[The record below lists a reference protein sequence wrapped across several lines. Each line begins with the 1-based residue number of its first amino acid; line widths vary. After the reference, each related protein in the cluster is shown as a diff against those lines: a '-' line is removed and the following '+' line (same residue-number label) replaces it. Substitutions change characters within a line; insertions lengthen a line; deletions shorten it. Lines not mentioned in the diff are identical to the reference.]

1 MWRGART
8 KRRPVNSLTRFRP
21 DGFTL
26 AMAATV
32 TLALLLPCQGGSA
45 RLFGQLTALAIGLL
59 FFLQGAR
66 LSRAAIFAGAFH
78 WRLHLM
84 VFAMTFGLFPL
95 AGLLFRPLAA
105 ALVTPPMALGLLFLC
120 TLPSTVQASVAFTSI
135 ARGNVAAAL
144 CSASASTL
152 IGMVATPLLAGLLLR
167 VHGGFSTAGLR
178 SIVFELLLPFLAGQ
192 VLQGRIG
199 AFVLR
204 HRALLASVD
213 RGSVLLMVYT
223 VFSEATVHGL
233 WHELTPISFATLAAI
248 DAALLALM
256 LATTTFGARRLGF
269 SRADEITI
277 VFCASK
283 KSLVSG
289 IPMANVLFAGP
300 TLGLIVL
307 PFMIFHQLQLMACAA
322 LARRY
327 ARIAAPE
334 TAVTRLRPSITISP
348 QNLAPTA
355 THKVAGV
362 AVRTFFHEH
371 FRGDIGAL
379 HRSPATFCK
388 GEQAQ
393 SAR

>member
-1 MWRGART
+1 MNTLA
-8 KRRPVNSLTRFRP
+8 RFRP

-26 AMAATV
+26 AMATTV
-32 TLALLLPCQGGSA
+32 ALALWLPCQGGGA
-45 RLFGQLTALAIGLL
+45 RLFGNLTSVAIGLL

-66 LSRAAIFAGAFH
+66 LSRAAIVGGALH
-78 WRLHLM
+78 WRLHLL
-84 VFAMTFGLFPL
+84 VFGITFGLFPL
-95 AGLLFRPLAA
+95 VGFALRPLVSTV
-105 ALVTPPMALGLLFLC
+105 LTPPMVLGLVFLC

-167 VHGGFSTAGLR
+167 VHGGFSADGLR
-178 SIVFELLLPFLAGQ
+178 SIAFELLLPFLAGQ
-192 VLQGRIG
+192 ILQRWIG
-199 AFVLR
+199 GFVQR
-204 HRALLASVD
+204 HRAVLSMVD

-223 VFSEATVHGL
+223 VFSEATIQGL
-233 WHELTPISFATLAAI
+233 WHQLTPASFAMLAAI

-256 LATTTFGARRLGF
+256 LAATAFSARRLGF

-277 VFCASK
+277 VFCGSK

-307 PFMIFHQLQLMACAA
+307 PLMVFHQFQLMACAA

-327 ARIAAPE
+327 ARNTVPE
-334 TAVTRLRPSITISP
+334 TAVPKDGRGFEP
-348 QNLAPTA
+348 APA
-355 THKVAGV
+355 PMRRRVGG
-362 AVRTFFHEH
+362 AVCLPAL
-371 FRGDIGAL
+371 GD
-379 HRSPATFCK
+379 
-388 GEQAQ
+388 
-393 SAR
+393 

>member
-1 MWRGART
+1 MDTLA
-8 KRRPVNSLTRFRP
+8 RFRP
-21 DGFTL
+21 DGFTA

-32 TLALLLPCQGGSA
+32 ALALFVPCHGSGA
-45 RLFGQLTALAIGLL
+45 LLFGRLTSVAIGLL

-66 LSRAAIFAGAFH
+66 LSRAAIFAGALH
-78 WRLHLM
+78 WRLHLLI
-84 VFAMTFGLFPL
+84 FGITFGLFPL
-95 AGLLFRPLAA
+95 VGLAFRPLAS
-105 ALVTPPMALGLLFLC
+105 ALLNPPMALGIVFLC

-167 VHGGFSTAGLR
+167 VHGGFSAAGLR
-178 SIVFELLLPFLAGQ
+178 AIAFELLLPFVAGQ
-192 VLQGRIG
+192 VLQRRIG

-204 HRALLASVD
+204 HRAVLASVD

-233 WHELTPISFATLAAI
+233 WHEVTPVSFAMLAGI
-248 DAALLALM
+248 DAALLGLM
-256 LATTTFGARRLGF
+256 IATTAFSARRLGF

-277 VFCASK
+277 VFCGSK

-300 TLGLIVL
+300 ALGLVVL
-307 PFMIFHQLQLMACAA
+307 PLMIFHQLQLMACAA

-327 ARIAAPE
+327 ARAAAPE
-334 TAVTRLRPSITISP
+334 PAVTAAAAAVAASLRP
-348 QNLAPTA
+348 QRA
-355 THKVAGV
+355 
-362 AVRTFFHEH
+362 
-371 FRGDIGAL
+371 
-379 HRSPATFCK
+379 
-388 GEQAQ
+388 
-393 SAR
+393 